1 MTSNCVLTVTCVRSN
16 HNPMNIIVTFAFHS
30 TTVTLVPPHNTKLQ
44 ISPKFYGYSSIST
57 SPPNLSTDNR

>member
-30 TTVTLVPPHNTKLQ
+30 TTVTLVPPHNTKNYKYLQNFMDTVASVPLLQ
-44 ISPKFYGYSSIST
+44 I
-57 SPPNLSTDNR
+57 